1 MKNRVISKKNFIV
14 FIFSFSASFSSLL
27 ATPAQFELKATFKRN
42 PKIWGTYK
50 LSDELVTISR
60 GNRKW
65 RKTPPE
71 RIGDIVI
78 SDGNLVFVR
87 ETQTNNQTTIV
98 VDKIP
103 YKKVGSSRFEGKL
116 TQPHQKDVLAKLF
129 ERDLKQ
135 LIPHRDLLEGE
146 INYESV
152 QCNKRRAALVCHLK
166 GKLTP

>member
-1 MKNRVISKKNFIV
+1 MKIRATLKIIFIASL
-14 FIFSFSASFSSLL
+14 FSLSAFFSSLL
-27 ATPAQFELKATFKRN
+27 ATPAEFELKATFKRN

-50 LSDELVTISR
+50 LSDETVTISR
-60 GNRKW
+60 GKRKW
-65 RKTPPE
+65 RKSPPE
-71 RIGDIVI
+71 RIGDMVI

-87 ETQTNNQTTIV
+87 ETQNNNQTTIV

-116 TQPHQKDVLAKLF
+116 TQARQKEVMARLF
-129 ERDLKQ
+129 ERDLKE
-135 LIPHRDLLEGE
+135 LTPHRDLIEGE

-152 QCNKRRAALVCHLK
+152 QCTKKTAALVCHLK